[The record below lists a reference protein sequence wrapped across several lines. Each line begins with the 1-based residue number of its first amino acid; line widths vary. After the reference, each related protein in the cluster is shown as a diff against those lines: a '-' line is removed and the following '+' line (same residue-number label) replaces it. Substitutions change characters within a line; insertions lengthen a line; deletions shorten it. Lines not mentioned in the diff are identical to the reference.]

1 MFKYFIHRLLL
12 VIPTFIGITLVV
24 FTVTRFVPGG
34 PVDQAIRQAQMGNM
48 GGDGAKNNNQKTGAL
63 SDEAIAQLNAMYGFD
78 KPFFIAYGEWLWD
91 FVRLDFGKSY
101 RYGDDVKTMIVERIP
116 VSIYFGL
123 SSLVVAYLIAIP
135 MGISKALKHGTAY
148 DNITSGAIFV
158 GYALPSY
165 IVGIILLSIFSF
177 KLGVLP
183 IGGFEDAM
191 YEYFTPMQKVADRFK
206 HLVLPLLS
214 YSLGSLATMTL
225 LMKNNLMENMAAD
238 YIKTAIAKG
247 RTFKEAMWLHAFRNS
262 IIPIAANLGA
272 IISLFLAGSFLIE
285 NIYNIRGM
293 GQLSFN
299 ALISRDFPVVLATL
313 AVSAT
318 LSLVGN
324 IISDFILSVVDPR
337 IKLGS

>member
-1 MFKYFIHRLLL
+1 VFKYFIHRILLI
-12 VIPTFIGITLVV
+12 VPTFLGITLVV

-34 PVDQAIRQAQMGNM
+34 PVDQAIKQAQFGNLN
-48 GGDGAKNNNQKTGAL
+48 GDRADDSDINAILT
-63 SDEAIAQLNAMYGFD
+63 DEAIAQLNALYGFD
-78 KPFFIAYGEWLWD
+78 KPFIVAYGGWLWD
-91 FVRLDFGKSY
+91 FIRLDFGKSY
-101 RYGDDVKTMIVERIP
+101 RYGDSVKDMILERIP

-123 SSLVVAYLIAIP
+123 CSLVVAYLIAIP
-135 MGISKALKHGTAY
+135 LGISKAMKHRTLY
-148 DNITSGAIFV
+148 DNLTSTAIFI

-183 IGGFEDAM
+183 LGGFQDPLF
-191 YEYFTPMQKVADRFK
+191 EYFTPLQKITDRFK
-206 HLVLPLLS
+206 HLLLPLIS
-214 YSLGSLATMTL
+214 YSLGSLATMSL

-247 RTFKEAMWLHAFRNS
+247 RTFKQAMWHHAFRNS
-262 IIPIAANLGA
+262 IIPIAANLGS

-293 GQLSFN
+293 GQLSYN
-299 ALISRDFPVVLATL
+299 ALIARDFPVVLATL

-318 LSLVGN
+318 LSLIGN
-324 IISDFILSVVDPR
+324 IISDLTISIVDPR
-337 IKLGS
+337 IRLGQ